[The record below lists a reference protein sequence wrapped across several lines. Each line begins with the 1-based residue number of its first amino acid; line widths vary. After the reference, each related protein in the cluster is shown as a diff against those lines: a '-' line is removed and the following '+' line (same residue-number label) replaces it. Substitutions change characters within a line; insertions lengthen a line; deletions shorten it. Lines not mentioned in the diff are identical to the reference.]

1 MKLNQITIIQRI
13 ILSNLLSLV
22 IVSLGIF
29 MVIRSLDYVES
40 ILKTQA
46 SEHVSVL
53 TINSDISRRVFKLT
67 SRVKLLEQT
76 FLFSENTLS
85 EEAFYIDLEL
95 QNLRELSTNQDFSN
109 KMDIFIDDFHRFLG
123 SSVALNR
130 ILKKS
135 EIIDGSLAK
144 QLDELALYV
153 AEKKLKHIEKRIGK
167 KNEKNESGDGGGGG
181 IDSKKKKKKEE
192 EKEEIS
198 SIKTSA
204 GESVKENEK
213 KSEVLAAVST
223 GESKKEDE

>member
-135 EIIDGSLAK
+135 GC
-144 QLDELALYV
+144 
-153 AEKKLKHIEKRIGK
+153 G
-167 KNEKNESGDGGGGG
+167 
-181 IDSKKKKKKEE
+181 
-192 EKEEIS
+192 
-198 SIKTSA
+198 
-204 GESVKENEK
+204 
-213 KSEVLAAVST
+213 
-223 GESKKEDE
+223 